1 MKKVSL
7 LAASVAIALS
17 GCGGS
22 DGGSSDGATPGGIV
36 ITGFDG
42 YFENA
47 VVFDDVGQPGVL
59 EVGTDT
65 IFGLT
70 DKDGKI
76 TLPADTE
83 IDGKLALKTLR
94 PGDMD

>member
-7 LAASVAIALS
+7 LAASVALALV

-22 DGGSSDGATPGGIV
+22 DGGSDTNTGTPSAGGII

-42 YFENA
+42 YFKNA
-47 VVFDDVGQPGVL
+47 VVFDDMPVATRTSTVGKLDSNDV
-59 EVGTDT
+59 

-70 DKDGKI
+70 DGNGKI
-76 TLPADTE
+76 TLP
-83 IDGKLALKTLR
+83 KKY
-94 PGDMD
+94 

>member
-42 YFENA
+42 YFKNA
-47 VVFDDVGQPGVL
+47 VVFDDVGQSGVL

-70 DKDGKI
+70 DQDGKI
-76 TLPADTE
+76 
-83 IDGKLALKTLR
+83 
-94 PGDMD
+94 

>member
-42 YFENA
+42 YFKNA
-47 VVFDDVGQPGVL
+47 VVFDDVGQSGVL
-59 EVGTDT
+59 EVP
-65 IFGLT
+65 GLPT
-70 DKDGKI
+70 
-76 TLPADTE
+76 T
-83 IDGKLALKTLR
+83 R
-94 PGDMD
+94 YNV